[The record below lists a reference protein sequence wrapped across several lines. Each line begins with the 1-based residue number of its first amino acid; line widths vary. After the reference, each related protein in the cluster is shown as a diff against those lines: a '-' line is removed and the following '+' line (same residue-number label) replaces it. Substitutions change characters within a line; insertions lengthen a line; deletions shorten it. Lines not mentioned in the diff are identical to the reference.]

1 MDKTSIVLGS
11 GHIYIME
18 YDGSDL
24 PENTIIEAEEYR
36 LGYISGGATIEY
48 QSTHYE
54 AKDDLGKVSKSIL
67 TEEEVTLKTGI
78 ITWCAETLEKLCG
91 TARITE
97 ENNKRIA
104 KIGGVGNY
112 NGKKYVIHFHH
123 EDTEDGDI
131 RITIVGNNQA
141 GFSLAFAKDA
151 ATTVDA
157 EFKAMPMDE
166 DGTLI
171 YYEEDILTEDAS
183 SATEEAE
190 ESTEENQDTE

>member
-78 ITWCAETLEKLCG
+78 ITWCAESLEKLCG
-91 TARITE
+91 KARITE
-97 ENNKRIA
+97 EHSKRIA